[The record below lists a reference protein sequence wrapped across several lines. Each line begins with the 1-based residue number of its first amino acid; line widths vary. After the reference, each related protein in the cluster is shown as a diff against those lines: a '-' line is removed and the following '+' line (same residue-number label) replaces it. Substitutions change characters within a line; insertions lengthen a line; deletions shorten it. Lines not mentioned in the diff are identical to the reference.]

1 MSDIYFISNEELEE
15 RIQIVS
21 RQTDYAMD
29 EIREKLLKHNYD
41 TVKCIKEYLGSG
53 STANNAKTTNTNTKK
68 KNEKSVNQQIYTE
81 LRKKLEITKEIKP
94 QIFKEAS
101 N

>member
-1 MSDIYFISNEELEE
+1 MSDNISFISNEELEE

-21 RQTDYAMD
+21 RQTDYTID
-29 EIREKLLKHNYD
+29 EIRENLLKHNYD
-41 TVKCIKEYLGSG
+41 TIKCIKEYLSQ
-53 STANNAKTTNTNTKK
+53 SSTTNNTKNMKTDK

-94 QIFKEAS
+94 QIFKEAF

>member
-1 MSDIYFISNEELEE
+1 MSDISFISNEELEE
-15 RIQIVS
+15 RIEIVS
-21 RQTDYAMD
+21 RQTDYTMD
-29 EIREKLLKHNYD
+29 EIRDKLLKHNYD

-53 STANNAKTTNTNTKK
+53 STANNTKTSNTNTKK

-94 QIFKEAS
+94 QIFKEAP

>member
-1 MSDIYFISNEELEE
+1 MSHISFISNEELEE
-15 RIQIVS
+15 RIEIVS
-21 RQTDYAMD
+21 RQTDYTTE

-41 TVKCIKEYLGSG
+41 TIKCIKEYLCAG
-53 STANNAKTTNTNTKK
+53 STSNNGKTTNTNPEKK
-68 KNEKSVNQQIYTE
+68 HEKSLNQQIYTE
-81 LRKKLEITKEIKP
+81 LRKKLEITKEIKS

>member
-1 MSDIYFISNEELEE
+1 MTDSMSFISNEELEE

-21 RQTDYAMD
+21 RQTDYTLD

-41 TVKCIKEYLGSG
+41 TVKCIKEYLGAG
-53 STANNAKTTNTNTKK
+53 TNIIPEKK
-68 KNEKSVNQQIYTE
+68 QEKSLNQQIYTE

-94 QIFKEAS
+94 QVFKEAP